1 MSTNASTNKEYA
13 QYLADAFKEVD
24 WPIPPY
30 LQLGRFLSPLAR
42 DIRNAATADAKLALM
57 RERLSGAYNAGYL
70 ADMYLDRYS
79 KIPHVRDFARQIDES
94 IRTYFCGY
102 TFNAVTGLLPVIE
115 GIIRKMATSHNRD
128 VGQGTRKLNDELQ
141 ALVEREEQSPHCY
154 GERLVM
160 LEAFRDFVRDRLL
173 QNTDRY
179 VGLDEFNRHGI
190 LHGIFENFGQDINFL
205 RLITLLDLLCF
216 SIGLIE
222 SVSMFA
228 PAPTSESSK
237 LAAAYTALHSFHSA
251 LTV

>member
-1 MSTNASTNKEYA
+1 MATNASMNREYA

-30 LQLGRFLSPLAR
+30 LQLGGFLSPLAR
-42 DIRNAATADAKLALM
+42 AIKNAATVDAKLAIM

-102 TFNAVTGLLPVIE
+102 TFNAVTGLLPVME
-115 GIIRKMATSHNRD
+115 GIVRKMATSHNRD

-141 ALVEREEQSPHCY
+141 ALVEREEQAPHCY

-222 SVSMFA
+222 GVSMFA

-251 LTV
+251 LNA